1 MRATTTALVPVAL
14 PTSRS
19 ARDHGN
25 RVHGE
30 NVRDPLHGVALQS

>member
-1 MRATTTALVPVAL
+1 MRAPTAALVPVAL
-14 PTSRS
+14 PPSRS

-30 NVRDPLHGVALQS
+30 NVRDPVHGHPLQ